1 MKSTHT
7 NEPPLVTVITV
18 CYNLLKN
25 DRAGHFRKC
34 LKSVHAQDYP
44 AVEHLVIDGAS
55 QDGTVEVLEQYAH
68 LGWIRYI
75 SEPDSGIYD
84 AMNKGIKMATGD
96 IIATFNEQFLI
107 VNAIS
112 LMVGAIESD
121 GNDGAHADL
130 IYATDEKVKRYWKMG
145 SGCIE
150 KGWMPGHPTLYLKRS
165 VYEKYGLYNTKYKC
179 SADYDFMIRILKD
192 KTLRLAY
199 VPVTIVRMYYG
210 GTSTEGAGSY
220 MLSLK
225 EAHQALKEN
234 GIKRAWWIDFR
245 RTIKV
250 LTQFFRAGIYKENKN
265 AI

>member
-1 MKSTHT
+1 MQMESKVSLILTS
-7 NEPPLVTVITV
+7 
-18 CYNLLKN
+18 YNCKDN
-25 DRAGHFRKC
+25 IEKT
-34 LKSVHAQDYP
+34 LKSIEIQDYP
-44 AVEHLVIDGAS
+44 LVEVVIVDGGS
-55 QDGTVEVLEQYAH
+55 TDGTVDVIKEFAKSTKYECR
-68 LGWIRYI
+68 WI
-75 SEPDSGIYD
+75 SESDAGIYD

>member
-1 MKSTHT
+1 MESKVSLILTS
-7 NEPPLVTVITV
+7 
-18 CYNLLKN
+18 YNCKDN
-25 DRAGHFRKC
+25 IEKT
-34 LKSVHAQDYP
+34 LKSIEIQDYP
-44 AVEHLVIDGAS
+44 LVEVVIVDGGS
-55 QDGTVEVLEQYAH
+55 TDGTVDVIKEFAKSTKYECR
-68 LGWIRYI
+68 WI
-75 SEPDSGIYD
+75 SESDAGIYD